1 MCDKQAIGASMD
13 GILKSE
19 QFPMATQLCSTLFL
33 LQERAYLLL
42 RIMSEGNEFNRTG
55 RGAGQY
61 DFGGDDLEAPA
72 DKDEDE
78 DEDEEEGEAAEEE
91 EEEEEEENEEEGE
104 VLERGVSTEGDID
117 GSLFDSDE
125 AFARALQEKED
136 RDTTARLMA
145 LAGIHDRE
153 SLLPFLV

>member
-1 MCDKQAIGASMD
+1 MD

-78 DEDEEEGEAAEEE
+78 DE
-91 EEEEEEENEEEGE
+91 
-104 VLERGVSTEGDID
+104 
-117 GSLFDSDE
+117 
-125 AFARALQEKED
+125 
-136 RDTTARLMA
+136 
-145 LAGIHDRE
+145 
-153 SLLPFLV
+153 